1 MVPKEL
7 ARRAPFKKFKR
18 GLPVKK
24 GLWVTSVDAKTK
36 HLEDYFAVV
45 VDPECG
51 ANVRTFIL

>member
-1 MVPKEL
+1 MPKEL
-7 ARRAPFKKFKR
+7 ARRVPFKKFKR

-36 HLEDYFAVV
+36 DLEDYFAVV